1 MHQTVPLCFVT
12 KMAVSNTIIGSNLIE
27 IQLTAHISE
36 VKTERSL
43 KSLHKLNTI
52 ELCLKP
58 PIVRQSCLRDL

>member
-1 MHQTVPLCFVT
+1 
-12 KMAVSNTIIGSNLIE
+12 MAVSNTIIGSNLIE